1 MDDLCTL
8 GTKEPYRMFTSRAEY
23 RLMLREDNADLRL
36 TPIAYDL
43 GLIDGER
50 YSAFEKKVD
59 EIEKEKARLK
69 ATLIKPSSDEAKELS
84 KVLKTPLSKEQ
95 KLEEILR
102 RPEANLD
109 NLLKACNLDP
119 IVSTDQAREQVEIQV
134 RYQGYLEH
142 EMEEI
147 KKREQNE
154 KTLLPLNFDYKNISA
169 LSNEVAQKLNEYKPE
184 TLGMASRISGVT
196 PAAISILMVHLK
208 KLNLIGKN

>member
-1 MDDLCTL
+1 M
-8 GTKEPYRMFTSRAEY
+8 
-23 RLMLREDNADLRL
+23 
-36 TPIAYDL
+36 
-43 GLIDGER
+43 
-50 YSAFEKKVD
+50 
-59 EIEKEKARLK
+59 
-69 ATLIKPSSDEAKELS
+69 
-84 KVLKTPLSKEQ
+84 SKEQ